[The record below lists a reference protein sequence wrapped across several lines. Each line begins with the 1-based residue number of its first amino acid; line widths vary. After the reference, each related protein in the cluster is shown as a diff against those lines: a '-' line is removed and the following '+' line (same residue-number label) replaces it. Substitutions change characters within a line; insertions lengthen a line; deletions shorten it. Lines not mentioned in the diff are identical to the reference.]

1 MAQSFAQRIK
11 LLVNFMFCL
20 YSILDKI
27 KYFNLKTRHI
37 STSNICCWGFCT
49 CVVPFYSLFHQCIY
63 LLDILATGTRWGL
76 WWKWTWSGHVSSM
89 RSHLC
94 LIRVDLFWYHAGYC
108 KKVAWIKTDYSSF
121 ISIQRF
127 VLVHCT
133 CYFHDV
139 IDIMICVCIV
149 LRCCTWSLARFQ
161 ERTERC
167 VIYLLLF
174 GVFSNQIRKGPSCLM
189 SLFLLQSNMALKFQ

>member
-63 LLDILATGTRWGL
+63 LLDILATGTRWCL
-76 WWKWTWSGHVSSM
+76 WWKWTRSGHVSSM
-89 RSHLC
+89 RSHL
-94 LIRVDLFWYHAGYC
+94 FNKSWP
-108 KKVAWIKTDYSSF
+108 
-121 ISIQRF
+121 
-127 VLVHCT
+127 VLVSCRLLQKGCLNQNRRLLIYIYPKVCTRSLHMLFSWCYWYNDMCLHCSQMLYLIPCSLSGANWKV
-133 CYFHDV
+133 CYLSPF
-139 IDIMICVCIV
+139 IWC
-149 LRCCTWSLARFQ
+149 FQ
-161 ERTERC
+161 
-167 VIYLLLF
+167 
-174 GVFSNQIRKGPSCLM
+174 NQIRKGPSFLM
-189 SLFLLQSNMALKFQ
+189 SLFCCRATWH

>member
-1 MAQSFAQRIK
+1 MAQNFVRRIK
-11 LLVNFMFCL
+11 LLVNFMFSL

-37 STSNICCWGFCT
+37 STSNICRWGFCK
-49 CVVPFYSLFHQCIY
+49 CVIPFYSLFHQFIY

-127 VLVHCT
+127 VFVHCT

-139 IDIMICVCIV
+139 WCYWYNDRCCIV

-174 GVFSNQIRKGPSCLM
+174 GVFRIR
-189 SLFLLQSNMALKFQ
+189 

>member
-1 MAQSFAQRIK
+1 MAQNFVRRIK
-11 LLVNFMFCL
+11 LLVNFMFSL

-37 STSNICCWGFCT
+37 STSNICRWGFCK
-49 CVVPFYSLFHQCIY
+49 CVIPFYSLFHQFIY

-127 VLVHCT
+127 VFVHCT

-139 IDIMICVCIV
+139 WCYWYNDMCLHCSQMLYLIPCSLSGANWKVCYLSPFIW
-149 LRCCTWSLARFQ
+149 CFQ
-161 ERTERC
+161 
-167 VIYLLLF
+167 
-174 GVFSNQIRKGPSCLM
+174 NQIRKGPSFLM
-189 SLFLLQSNMALKFQ
+189 SLFCCRATWH

>member
-1 MAQSFAQRIK
+1 MAQNFVRRIK

-37 STSNICCWGFCT
+37 STSNICRSGFCK
-49 CVVPFYSLFHQCIY
+49 CVIPFYSLFHHLFICWIF
-63 LLDILATGTRWGL
+63 LLLVHDEVFDENELGQAMYHL
-76 WWKWTWSGHVSSM
+76 WDLTF
-89 RSHLC
+89 

-127 VLVHCT
+127 VFVHCT

-174 GVFSNQIRKGPSCLM
+174 GVFRIR
-189 SLFLLQSNMALKFQ
+189 